1 MNYDVLNF
9 TIRLLLNHMY
19 YTSRNPSLIPY
30 NRFFCSIC
38 KITELKQD
46 TKKCITPIAW
56 YQIEGEKIFCMI
68 SALWAGWVLRFRHLG
83 QIYPFISEI
92 FFPLSFALRPWSV
105 PLPLLKSLVNVV
117 SIEEEGDSDSQHR
130 RKKGGISSCLTFAQK
145 IKIIYER
152 DWDKRTWLTQKRER
166 RDVEEKIERE

>member
-1 MNYDVLNF
+1 MRIGIQVLFHITASFAVFARSQNLSK
-9 TIRLLLNHMY
+9 TRKNASH
-19 YTSRNPSLIPY
+19 PSPDIKSKERKSFAWFQHCELDESWDFATWGRFIPLSAKS
-30 NRFFCSIC
+30 FF
-38 KITELKQD
+38 
-46 TKKCITPIAW
+46 
-56 YQIEGEKIFCMI
+56 
-68 SALWAGWVLRFRHLG
+68 H
-83 QIYPFISEI
+83 
-92 FFPLSFALRPWSV
+92 LSFALRPWSV

-117 SIEEEGDSDSQHR
+117 SIEGEGDSDSQHR